1 MGADLSQTFSA
12 APRTCGHNDSMDLA
26 KKPEWYH
33 RQQVGCGP
41 ESGSPFRCR
50 SSSSYGSL
58 STRLLPEQAPVHC
71 RNMDQH
77 LYRSRVPG
85 SRWHQGCYGPNR
97 TGSPVPESSGGDESD
112 SDSDVIFLV
121 SSTEE
126 PLLCS
131 PFIQDS
137 VGHVVSPTASSLD
150 DGPGCYHRPH
160 PLSSASPDSSYSDES
175 SDSSVDVLLHC
186 ARPVVLLSELSAIYE
201 TRPDFSVDISSDDSD
216 IIEVSLTH
224 DKQTPN
230 KLRGAAPSDE
240 EEAPPTAVRRSSRIR
255 RSTSETPPF
264 FCRTSRHRLERR
276 AKNDAIGIY
285 YESCESDDV
294 IEGES
299 RLSGSDDPVT
309 QLRMLGGASRNHGNE
324 SGVYVE
330 TDRKLPQTA
339 SEPWQEGSKPIS
351 CGQNQQEEGGK
362 PGADQK
368 RKGVAPEQ
376 RRSKPSA
383 NRKPTTRW
391 RRKRRLQV
399 GPSARF
405 CPREPE
411 IKLRYAEVK
420 EGKKRKAGG
429 FCPFVHVDKTACFI
443 VNFQEDQESVR
454 SSPGRRRPVPR
465 SVPGFVPNTSCFQ
478 LCRFSSDGECQAA
491 LLCCLCG
498 QTANAMGLGDLHGP
512 YRPSSPSG
520 NQQNRWTDGDA
531 GCNQSVVKSPTKG
544 DCSSLPKAPP
554 ECWIHEDCGI
564 WAAGV
569 FLVRGRLYGLEEAAR
584 LARETVSDPK
594 TQTHLSAGTG
604 EELQPSR
611 RAAGP
616 SHLLPVTCVTVCFFQ
631 VCSVCQQTGAIMGCF
646 LKSCSKGFHYRCAIQ
661 SGSARTCTSEP

>member
-1 MGADLSQTFSA
+1 
-12 APRTCGHNDSMDLA
+12 MDLA

-33 RQQVGCGP
+33 RPQVGCGP

-77 LYRSRVPG
+77 LYRSRVQG
-85 SRWHQGCYGPNR
+85 SRWHQGCYGPSR

-131 PFIQDS
+131 PFIQDGVGPAASPAASPVASS
-137 VGHVVSPTASSLD
+137 VASPAASSLD
-150 DGPGCYHRPH
+150 DGPGCYRPL

-175 SDSSVDVLLHC
+175 SDSSVDVLLHR
-186 ARPVVLLSELSAIYE
+186 ARPVVLLSELGAVYE

-216 IIEVSLTH
+216 VIEVSLAP
-224 DKQTPN
+224 D
-230 KLRGAAPSDE
+230 KLRGAAPRSDE

-255 RSTSETPPF
+255 RSASETPPF
-264 FCRTSRHRLERR
+264 VRRTSRNRLERR
-276 AKNDAIGIY
+276 AKNDAVGIY

-294 IEGES
+294 VEGES
-299 RLSGSDDPVT
+299 RLSGSDDPAA
-309 QLRMLGGASRNHGNE
+309 QLRMLGGASRNRGDE
-324 SGVYVE
+324 SGVHVE

-339 SEPWQEGSKPIS
+339 SEPWREGSEPVS

-362 PGADQK
+362 AGADQK
-368 RKGVAPEQ
+368 RKGAAPER

-383 NRKPTTRW
+383 NRKPTARW

-399 GPSARF
+399 GPSAGF

-420 EGKKRKAGG
+420 EEKKRKAGG
-429 FCPFVHVDKTACFI
+429 FCPFVHVDKTACVI

-454 SSPGRRRPVPR
+454 SSPGRRRPVPH

-512 YRPSSPSG
+512 YRPSGPSG
-520 NQQNRWTDGDA
+520 NQQNRWTDGAA
-531 GCNQSVVKSPTKG
+531 GCNHSVVESPTRG

-584 LARETVSDPK
+584 LARETV
-594 TQTHLSAGTG
+594 
-604 EELQPSR
+604 
-611 RAAGP
+611 
-616 SHLLPVTCVTVCFFQ
+616 
-631 VCSVCQQTGAIMGCF
+631 CSVCQQTGAIMGCF

-661 SGSARTCTSEP
+661 SGCVLNEDNFSVRCSEHKVTMGCNGPRVL